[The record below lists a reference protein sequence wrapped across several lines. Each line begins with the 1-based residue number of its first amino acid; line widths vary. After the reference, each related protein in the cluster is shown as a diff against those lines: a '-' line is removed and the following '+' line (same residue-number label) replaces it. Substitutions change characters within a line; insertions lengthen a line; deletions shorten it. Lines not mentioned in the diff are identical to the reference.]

1 MKRGGNGHM
10 GRFRVEVELAN
21 NEDQVLARK
30 GHLPPEKVRRV
41 RIQGVVDSGATRLVL
56 PQKTVELLGLSRVGT
71 VSVRYADQRRAR
83 RTKVRDVW
91 LKLLNRDST
100 FTAVVEPK
108 RKDALI
114 GAIVLEELDLVV
126 DCVSQTVHPR
136 DPKRI
141 IAEIE

>member
-1 MKRGGNGHM
+1 
-10 GRFRVEVELAN
+10 
-21 NEDQVLARK
+21 
-30 GHLPPEKVRRV
+30 
-41 RIQGVVDSGATRLVL
+41 VVDSGATRLVL